1 MNVLRTPILSTPSL
15 CLHPLLPSR
24 HPHDPD
30 CFPDATFYDIGY
42 ADICFVVSLITL
54 LAVLRDGSRLLLLKP
69 FANWKLTRDWRR
81 RSRIVSGFR
90 FGKSNVCIIVA
101 SPPHTKPSPS
111 PNIGLPHPVLISLQH
126 ALLSRSE
133 PTPTCPFAPTVADA
147 NGVCLEYAMCD
158 MNLRAVRHN
167 PSVSCVVLMEYGPQ

>member
-1 MNVLRTPILSTPSL
+1 MFSVHPSCPPPLFVLTLSYPVATPN
-15 CLHPLLPSR
+15 
-24 HPHDPD
+24 DPD

-42 ADICFVVSLITL
+42 ADICFIVSLITL

-90 FGKSNVCIIVA
+90 FDKLNVYIIVA

-111 PNIGLPHPVLISLQH
+111 PKY
-126 ALLSRSE
+126 R
-133 PTPTCPFAPTVADA
+133 TPTSRLNQFAACPSQP
-147 NGVCLEYAMCD
+147 
-158 MNLRAVRHN
+158 LRAHSNLSICPHCSR
-167 PSVSCVVLMEYGPQ
+167 C